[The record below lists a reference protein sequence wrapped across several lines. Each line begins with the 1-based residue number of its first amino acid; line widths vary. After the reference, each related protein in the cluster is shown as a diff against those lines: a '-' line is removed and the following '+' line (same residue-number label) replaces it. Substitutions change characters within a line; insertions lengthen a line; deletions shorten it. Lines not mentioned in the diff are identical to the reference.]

1 MQGNFWV
8 KLDNKGKQIE
18 NRQNSND
25 EKSCC
30 TTGILILDQK
40 KANML
45 GDGKQDIMTL
55 HIIMN
60 RYNERKKI

>member
-30 TTGILILDQK
+30 TTGILILD
-40 KANML
+40 
-45 GDGKQDIMTL
+45 
-55 HIIMN
+55 
-60 RYNERKKI
+60 